1 VILEMHMSTKSAG
14 YSGTPLAKKL
24 GIGVNAH
31 VCTKNAPAN
40 YIQLLEPL
48 PCGVSF
54 DAKPSETTDVVHVFV
69 DRKPAL
75 SKELTELRKKLRG
88 SAVVWISWPKKA
100 SKVPTDITEDI
111 IREVALPLGF
121 VDIKVCAVSEV
132 WSALKL
138 VVRKELR

>member
-1 VILEMHMSTKSAG
+1 MNTKSAG

-24 GIGVNAH
+24 GIGVNAR
-31 VCTKNAPAN
+31 VYTKNAPAK

-54 DAKPSETTDVVHVFV
+54 HAKPSESTDVVHVFV
-69 DRKPAL
+69 DRKAAL

-88 SAVVWISWPKKA
+88 SAVVWISWPKKS

-111 IREVALPLGF
+111 IRELALPLGF

-132 WSALKL
+132 WSGLKL